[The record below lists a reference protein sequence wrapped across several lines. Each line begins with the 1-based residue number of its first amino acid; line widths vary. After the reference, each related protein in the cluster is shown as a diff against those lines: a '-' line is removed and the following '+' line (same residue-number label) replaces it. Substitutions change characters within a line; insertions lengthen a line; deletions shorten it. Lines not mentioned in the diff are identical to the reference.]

1 MNRSPKKTKSND
13 DDAPLTAKE
22 LRPLREAFPDVAEW
36 SRKRKRARKG
46 EAHKTVVSVRLSPQ
60 VIAFYNEKGCG
71 WQTRIDE
78 TLRAIVAAT
87 KCSEASPQLP
97 CRTSY
102 YSHSL

>member
-1 MNRSPKKTKSND
+1 MNQSRKTTKSNS

-22 LRPLREAFPDVAEW
+22 LVRLRPMREAFPDLAEW

-46 EAHKTVVSVRLSPQ
+46 EAHKTAVSIRLSPE
-60 VIAFYNEKGCG
+60 VIAFYREKGPG

-87 KCSEASPQLP
+87 K
-97 CRTSY
+97 
-102 YSHSL
+102 